1 MNMSKLRTG
10 LIAAGWIT
18 WFAGNVYLIDG
29 IETTGFVLSLIGLAL
44 SMGGFAI
51 WAELKGRNPAW
62 MALAIFSPIG
72 ILPMLFLKTKVK
84 KTQ

>member
-1 MNMSKLRTG
+1 MGKLRTG
-10 LIAAGWIT
+10 LIITGWVT
-18 WFAGNVYLIDG
+18 WLIGEVYLIDG
-29 IETTGFVLSLIGLAL
+29 NTNFGYILSLIGLAL

-62 MALAIFSPIG
+62 MALAILSPIG

-84 KTQ
+84 KEP